1 MWYKTSMWKIAVRTL
16 CVSTLLWAG
25 LGSIAQAN
33 AGKSCSKVGQVSKK
47 FGTVCTQVGRK
58 RIWQRAS
65 SAKQSGFGDGTYR
78 VGADIP
84 AGLYSTPGTSTCYWE
99 RLSDFS
105 GSLSSIIA
113 NSIGGGREIVEL
125 RATDVGFKSSRCGRW
140 SKFVPLPTTSIG
152 QGIFKVGDEI
162 QPGLWR
168 TTTANTCYWAR
179 LSGFSGTLDDL
190 ITNELPSGSTAVV
203 EILATDIGF
212 KSSRCGT
219 WTRVG

>member
-1 MWYKTSMWKIAVRTL
+1 MRTL

-25 LGSIAQAN
+25 SASIAQAN
-33 AGKSCSKVGQVSKK
+33 VGKSCSKVGQANKR
-47 FGTVCTQVGRK
+47 FGTVCTQVKGKKVWRK
-58 RIWQRAS
+58 AS

-78 VGADIP
+78 VGSDMP

-105 GSLSSIIA
+105 GSLNSIIA

-125 RATDVGFKSSRCGRW
+125 SATDVGFKSSRCGTW
-140 SKFVPLPTTSIG
+140 TKFVPSPTTSMG
-152 QGIFKVGDEI
+152 QGTYKVGDEI

-179 LSGFSGTLDDL
+179 LSAFGGTLDDL
-190 ITNELPSGSTAVV
+190 IGNELPSGSTALV
-203 EILATDIGF
+203 EIAATDVGF
-212 KSSRCGT
+212 KSTRCGT